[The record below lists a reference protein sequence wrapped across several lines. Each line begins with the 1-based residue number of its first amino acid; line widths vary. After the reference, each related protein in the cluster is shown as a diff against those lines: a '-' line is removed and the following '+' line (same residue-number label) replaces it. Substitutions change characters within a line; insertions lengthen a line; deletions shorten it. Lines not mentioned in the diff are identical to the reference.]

1 MRNVRGGAAIRL
13 LACFALSVAVA
24 ACSKKQAPPPPRAS
38 LTVTAATVQ
47 VTAVSRRVDAS
58 GTVNP
63 WMDVP
68 VASEVGGLEVTDLLV
83 DEGSRVRQGQ
93 VLIKLDDRVLVA
105 QLHEQEAVR
114 DQNDAA
120 LARAQ
125 QLHGKGFLSQ
135 ASLDQALAAAKT
147 SRATVA
153 ETRARLDQATIRAP
167 VSGTITARSVVK
179 GQVVSVGAQLF
190 RLVRDDQLEM
200 NAQIPEADLP
210 LVRAGMN
217 AMVSSERGVTAM
229 GRVRVVTP
237 QVDPQTRLGLARITL
252 PVGSAFKAGNF
263 ATCSIDVGAVPALN
277 VPESSIVYK
286 DGLPGV
292 FLVDG
297 QNKVHY
303 VHVVTG
309 ERASG
314 QVEVRSGLTS
324 GARIVTQGGGFLGDG
339 DKVAITA
346 PLTGS

>member
-1 MRNVRGGAAIRL
+1 
-13 LACFALSVAVA
+13 
-24 ACSKKQAPPPPRAS
+24 
-38 LTVTAATVQ
+38 
-47 VTAVSRRVDAS
+47 
-58 GTVNP
+58 
-63 WMDVP
+63 
-68 VASEVGGLEVTDLLV
+68 
-83 DEGSRVRQGQ
+83 
-93 VLIKLDDRVLVA
+93 
-105 QLHEQEAVR
+105 
-114 DQNDAA
+114 
-120 LARAQ
+120 
-125 QLHGKGFLSQ
+125 
-135 ASLDQALAAAKT
+135 LAAAKT

-179 GQVVSVGAQLF
+179 GQVVSVGTQLF

-217 AMVSSERGVTAM
+217 ATVSSERGVTAM

-292 FLVDG
+292 FLVDA
-297 QNKVHY
+297 QSKVHY
-303 VHVVTG
+303 AHVVTG
-309 ERASG
+309 ERTNG